1 MPVQPFSISE
11 LMEITD
17 KCALSSILDEKPDFS
32 TLLSYGNESVMLD
45 KLIAETEKEM
55 QAVKDAEQR
64 KDLQELDTLT
74 HHLRSSWQILRADQ
88 PLRELYAQLHGS
100 ATPDDEAI
108 CKAVTGCAG

>member
-1 MPVQPFSISE
+1 MGESVAFPY
-11 LMEITD
+11 L
-17 KCALSSILDEKPDFS
+17 ARLILRTASGCDVVA
-32 TLLSYGNESVMLD
+32 VMLD

>member
-1 MPVQPFSISE
+1 
-11 LMEITD
+11 
-17 KCALSSILDEKPDFS
+17 
-32 TLLSYGNESVMLD
+32 MLD

-88 PLRELYAQLHGS
+88 PLRELYAQLHGVSVS
-100 ATPDDEAI
+100 AILSCRPFSFLYFAMYKNEALWI
-108 CKAVTGCAG
+108 

>member
-1 MPVQPFSISE
+1 MPVQAVLHIR

-88 PLRELYAQLHGS
+88 PLRELTPNFMEVPLQMTKRYA
-100 ATPDDEAI
+100 
-108 CKAVTGCAG
+108 KR